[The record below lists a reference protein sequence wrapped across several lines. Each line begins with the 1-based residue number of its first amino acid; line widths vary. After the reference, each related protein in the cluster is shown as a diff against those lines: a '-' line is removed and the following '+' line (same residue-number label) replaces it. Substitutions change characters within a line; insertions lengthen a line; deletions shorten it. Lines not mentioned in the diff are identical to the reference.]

1 MSVEATSSDA
11 RKAAIRERSQERIQ
25 EQQDRLAEATNEAE
39 TKKQAMR
46 ARAAVDAVRVDI
58 SSTRK

>member
-11 RKAAIRERSQERIQ
+11 RKAGIRERSQERIQ

-46 ARAAVDAVRVDI
+46 NQAAQDAVKVEL
-58 SSTRK
+58 SSSSK